1 MLFQTTPAHEELRAK
16 IRAFAEEEVKPIAF
30 MLDQQNEFP
39 TEAIAKFGEMGLMGI
54 PFPKEYGG
62 AGLDALSYAIAV
74 EELARVDGGTGVI
87 LSAHV
92 SLGSWPIFA
101 FGTEE
106 QKKKYLVPLA
116 KGEKIG
122 AFGLTEPNAGSDAGG
137 TETTAV
143 DKGDHYL
150 LNGGKIFI
158 TNAPKADTYVV
169 FAVTTPDIGTRG
181 ISAFIVEKG
190 WKGFEFGDHYDKM
203 GIRSSSTAEL
213 IFNDV
218 KVPKEN
224 LLGKEGEG
232 FKIAMAT
239 LDGGRIG
246 IAAQA
251 LGIAQG
257 AFEQALDYARER
269 EQFGKPIGVHQ
280 GVSFKLADMATKL
293 RCARFLV
300 YSAAEMKEA
309 HVPYGMESAM
319 AKMYASDIA
328 LEVCNDALQIFG
340 GSGFLKGM
348 EVERA
353 YRDAKIT
360 TIYEGTNEIQRVVI
374 SSHLL
379 GKEGEGFKIAMAT
392 LDGGRIGIAAQ
403 ALGIAQGAFEQA
415 LDYAREREQF
425 GKPIGVHQGVSF
437 KLADMATKLRCARF
451 LVYSAAEMKEAHV
464 PYGMES
470 AMAKMYA
477 SDIALEVCNDA
488 LQIFGGS
495 GFLKG
500 MEVERAYRDA
510 KITTIYEGTNEIQ
523 RVVISSHLLGKL
535 TKGNEGG
542 GRSVAKKPAPITGIR
557 KKHIFR
563 DGDALQKVEELVAAL
578 KKDGHDF
585 SVGIALDTPIPQ
597 AERVV
602 SAGKGIGDKKN
613 MKLIEDLAKAAGAA
627 IGSSRPV
634 AETLKY
640 LPLNRYVGMSGQK
653 FMGNLY
659 IACGISGASQ
669 HLKGIKDASTIVAIN
684 KNGNAPIFK
693 NCDYGIVGDVM
704 EILPLLTEALG
715 GTAEKQP
722 APPMVKMKRPT
733 PPKPA
738 PIGKS
743 YVCSGCGYTY
753 DPALGDE
760 EGEIAPG
767 TLFEKLPEDWVC
779 PECSEGKSEFIEG

>member
-1 MLFQTTPAHEELRAK
+1 MLFQTTQAHEELRAK
-16 IRAFAEEEVKPIAF
+16 VRAFAEEEIKPIAF

-39 TEAIAKFGEMGLMGI
+39 DEAIRKLGEMGLMGI
-54 PFPKEYGG
+54 PFPAEYGG

-74 EELARVDGGTGVI
+74 EELARVDGGAGVI

-101 FGTEE
+101 YGTEE
-106 QKKKYLVPLA
+106 QKRKYLVPLA

-143 DKGDHYL
+143 LKGDHYV

-190 WKGFEFGDHYDKM
+190 WKGFYFGDHYDKM

-213 IFNDV
+213 IFDNV
-218 KVPKEN
+218 EVPREN
-224 LLGKEGEG
+224 LLGKEGDG
-232 FKIAMAT
+232 FKIAMST

-257 AFEQALDYARER
+257 AYDAAVAYSKER
-269 EQFGKPIGVHQ
+269 IQFGKPIGFQ
-280 GVSFKLADMATKL
+280 QAISFKIADMATKL

-300 YSAAEMKEA
+300 YSAAELKEA
-309 HVPYGMESAM
+309 HAPYGMESAM

-328 LEVCNDALQIFG
+328 LEVTNDALQIHG
-340 GSGFLKGM
+340 GAGFMKGM

-374 SSHLL
+374 ASHIL
-379 GKEGEGFKIAMAT
+379 GKAPK
-392 LDGGRIGIAAQ
+392 
-403 ALGIAQGAFEQA
+403 
-415 LDYAREREQF
+415 
-425 GKPIGVHQGVSF
+425 S
-437 KLADMATKLRCARF
+437 
-451 LVYSAAEMKEAHV
+451 S
-464 PYGMES
+464 
-470 AMAKMYA
+470 
-477 SDIALEVCNDA
+477 
-488 LQIFGGS
+488 GGS
-495 GFLKG
+495 
-500 MEVERAYRDA
+500 
-510 KITTIYEGTNEIQ
+510 
-523 RVVISSHLLGKL
+523 SSQP
-535 TKGNEGG
+535 
-542 GRSVAKKPAPITGIR
+542 KKPAPVTGVR
-557 KKHIFR
+557 KKVILR
-563 DGDALQKVEELVAAL
+563 DGSPAEQVAALVEHL

-585 SVGIALDTPIPQ
+585 TVGIPLDTPIAQ

-602 SAGKGIGDKKN
+602 SAGKGIGGKKN

-640 LPLNRYVGMSGQK
+640 VPLNRYVGMSGQK
-653 FMGNLY
+653 FTGNLY
-659 IACGISGASQ
+659 IACGISGAVQ

-684 KNGNAPIFK
+684 TNAGAPIFK
-693 NCDYGIVGDVM
+693 NCDYGIVGDVN
-704 EILPLLTEALG
+704 EILPLLTAALDTG
-715 GTAEKQP
+715 EKQP
-722 APPMVKMKRPT
+722 APPMVKMKRPRL
-733 PPKPA
+733 PKPE
-738 PIGKS
+738 PIGKR
-743 YVCSGCGYTY
+743 YVCGGCGYEY
-753 DPALGDE
+753 IPELGDPD
-760 EGEIAPG
+760 GDIAPG

-779 PECSEGKSEFIEG
+779 P